1 MKNNGKLIR
10 NFILFILLIII
21 TFAVLLK
28 GEDITQI
35 LNILGSVKIQYVF
48 IGILCMAIYI
58 SCEAVNIGRS
68 LKTLNEKSTFIQN
81 LKYALIGFFFSAI
94 TPAASGGQPMQ
105 IYYMHKDK
113 ISVSNSTLA
122 LLLNLTSMQII
133 TIGFALVSLCFNYQ
147 YLNGVLI
154 VFFIVGI
161 LLNLSALVLL
171 LIAIISKRLSRGMVH
186 FAEKVL
192 KFFRVKNIDAKK
204 EKLEKELEQYHE
216 SAVYIKQNKKIM
228 IKILLTTLV
237 QFFAY
242 YSVTFWTYKALG
254 MNEANILEIT
264 SMQSVLFATVSGIPS
279 PGAVG
284 VTEGAFTE
292 IFKNIYPGAMMS
304 SAILLNRGINF
315 YFFVIFSGVVTIV
328 NHIRSGY
335 IEMNQEKED

>member
-1 MKNNGKLIR
+1 MKKSAKLIR

-28 GEDITQI
+28 GEDISQI
-35 LNILGSVKIQYVF
+35 LNILASTKIQYVLV
-48 IGILCMAIYI
+48 GILCMAVYI
-58 SCEAVNIGRS
+58 SCEAINIGRT

-105 IYYMHKDK
+105 VYYMHKDK
-113 ISVSNSTLA
+113 IAVSNSTLA
-122 LLLNLTSMQII
+122 LLLNLTSMQVV
-133 TIGFALVSLCFNYQ
+133 TIGFALISVCFNYK

-154 VFFIVGI
+154 AFFIVGI

-171 LIAIISKRLSRGMVH
+171 LIAIISKRLSRGIINFV
-186 FAEKVL
+186 EKIL
-192 KFFRVKNIDAKK
+192 KFFKVRNIEAKK
-204 EKLEKELEQYHE
+204 EKLESELEKYHE
-216 SAVYIKQNKKIM
+216 SAVYIKQNKKI
-228 IKILLTTLV
+228 IIQLLLTTLV
-237 QFFAY
+237 QFFVY

-254 MNEANILEIT
+254 MNGANILEIT
-264 SMQSVLFATVSGIPS
+264 SMQSVLFAIVSGIPS

-292 IFKNIYPGAMMS
+292 IFRNIYPGAMMS

-315 YFFVIFSGVVTIV
+315 YFFVIFSGIVTII
-328 NHIRSGY
+328 NHLKR
-335 IEMNQEKED
+335 E

>member
-35 LNILGSVKIQYVF
+35 LNILGSVKIQYVL

-58 SCEAVNIGRS
+58 SCEAINIGRS

-292 IFKNIYPGAMMS
+292 IFRNIYPGAMMS

-315 YFFVIFSGVVTIV
+315 YFFVIFSGIVTIV

>member
-1 MKNNGKLIR
+1 MKKSAKLIR

-28 GEDITQI
+28 GEDISQI
-35 LNILGSVKIQYVF
+35 LNILASTKIQYVLV
-48 IGILCMAIYI
+48 GILCMAVYI
-58 SCEAVNIGRS
+58 SCEAINIGRT

-105 IYYMHKDK
+105 VYYMHKDK
-113 ISVSNSTLA
+113 IAVSNSTLA
-122 LLLNLTSMQII
+122 LLLNLTSMQVV
-133 TIGFALVSLCFNYQ
+133 TIGFALISVCFNYK

-154 VFFIVGI
+154 AFFIVGI

-171 LIAIISKRLSRGMVH
+171 LIAIVSKRLSRGIINFV
-186 FAEKVL
+186 EKIL
-192 KFFRVKNIDAKK
+192 KFFKVRNIEAKK
-204 EKLEKELEQYHE
+204 EKLESELEKYHE
-216 SAVYIKQNKKIM
+216 STVYIKQNKKI
-228 IKILLTTLV
+228 IIQLLLTTLV
-237 QFFAY
+237 QFFVY

-254 MNEANILEIT
+254 MNGANILEIT

-292 IFKNIYPGAMMS
+292 IFRNIYPGAMMS

-315 YFFVIFSGVVTIV
+315 YFFVIFSGIVTII
-328 NHIRSGY
+328 NHLKR
-335 IEMNQEKED
+335 E

>member
-58 SCEAVNIGRS
+58 SCEAINIGRS

-122 LLLNLTSMQII
+122 LLLNLTSMQIV

-292 IFKNIYPGAMMS
+292 IFRNIYPGAMMS

-315 YFFVIFSGVVTIV
+315 YFFVIFSGIVTII

-335 IEMNQEKED
+335 IEMNQEEK

>member
-1 MKNNGKLIR
+1 MKKSAKLIR

-28 GEDITQI
+28 GEDISQI
-35 LNILGSVKIQYVF
+35 LNILGSTKIQYVLV
-48 IGILCMAIYI
+48 GILCMAVYI
-58 SCEAVNIGRS
+58 SCEAINIGRT

-105 IYYMHKDK
+105 VYYMHKDK
-113 ISVSNSTLA
+113 IAVSNSTLA
-122 LLLNLTSMQII
+122 LLLNLTSMQVV
-133 TIGFALVSLCFNYQ
+133 TIGFALISVCFNYK

-154 VFFIVGI
+154 AFFIVGI

-171 LIAIISKRLSRGMVH
+171 LIAIISKRLSRGIINFV
-186 FAEKVL
+186 EKIL
-192 KFFRVKNIDAKK
+192 KFFKVRNIEAKK
-204 EKLEKELEQYHE
+204 EKLESELEKYHE
-216 SAVYIKQNKKIM
+216 SAVYIKQNKKI
-228 IKILLTTLV
+228 IIQLLLTTLV
-237 QFFAY
+237 QFFVY
-242 YSVTFWTYKALG
+242 YSVIFWTYKALG
-254 MNEANILEIT
+254 MNGANILEIT

-292 IFKNIYPGAMMS
+292 IFRNIYPGAMMS

-315 YFFVIFSGVVTIV
+315 YFFVIFSGIVTII
-328 NHIRSGY
+328 NHLKR
-335 IEMNQEKED
+335 E